1 MVSLL
6 LMLGNQ
12 VRQMDQKP
20 PVTLALVAGE
30 ASFPIAYETS
40 ISMCLKHVMWCAA
53 VQVLLFAAPQEIA
66 SFIPTISN
74 ACLHPYKVLEVSTA
88 GNYMKPLS
96 VMQHT
101 LCSAATWITSSVM
114 LGCAAI
120 GGVQDLL
127 VSISTCR

>member
-20 PVTLALVAGE
+20 PVTLVLVAGRSKSQLE
-30 ASFPIAYETS
+30 HQSFTS
-40 ISMCLKHVMWCAA
+40 PLLKCVMWCAA

-74 ACLHPYKVLEVSTA
+74 ACLHPYKVLEVSIA
-88 GNYMKPLS
+88 GNYTIQVCLVRHM
-96 VMQHT
+96 
-101 LCSAATWITSSVM
+101 LCSATT
-114 LGCAAI
+114 
-120 GGVQDLL
+120 
-127 VSISTCR
+127 